1 MPFSGITEFQGKTFG
16 QIREILAS
24 IESPVWGIYFENV
37 DQTNVLNGVS
47 VEFKAKM
54 TTITPCID
62 NIRVVPLTVVNQYGR
77 GNEYSY

>member
-1 MPFSGITEFQGKTFG
+1 
-16 QIREILAS
+16 
-24 IESPVWGIYFENV
+24 V